1 MLAQQ
6 IAVDLPWPRSPCAL
20 TGLSEEGRA
29 YNRRLVA
36 EIAELLANP
45 QASSLPL
52 ETLENIYTRAMALS
66 RDPHTAADLGVSL
79 FEGGPT
85 EGLANVR
92 QIVCSVGSHAHTP
105 LTTIYVMDRQGN
117 YTFVQETDEVRPT
130 FSWDGTRWFIIV
142 VSKSLSTL
150 QYSQLWEIAPAEPG
164 WTATL
169 IDTYSELQPISITN
183 ITPAQLTVLFSGWVQ
198 PLCPLSDNAASP
210 WMWQATVTRVY
221 ERPYGPFVLTEEIYH
236 SVKLQIDGA
245 PSYKNIVNWRDYC
258 RGD

>member
-1 MLAQQ
+1 
-6 IAVDLPWPRSPCAL
+6 
-20 TGLSEEGRA
+20 
-29 YNRRLVA
+29 
-36 EIAELLANP
+36 
-45 QASSLPL
+45 
-52 ETLENIYTRAMALS
+52 
-66 RDPHTAADLGVSL
+66 
-79 FEGGPT
+79 
-85 EGLANVR
+85 
-92 QIVCSVGSHAHTP
+92 
-105 LTTIYVMDRQGN
+105 MDRQGN

-142 VSKSLSTL
+142 DPGSLSTL